1 MGADTRDA
9 RLGTGLEPQG
19 TAIVVLE
26 VTPQQ
31 AELIEWARQFTTV
44 SLSLLPDPEQFPYT
58 EFEARGVFVD
68 DLFDLVPRI
77 QELLEPVEELLG
89 N

>member
-1 MGADTRDA
+1 MTTR
-9 RLGTGLEPQG
+9 GPGLS
-19 TAIVVLE
+19 AI
-26 VTPQQ
+26 
-31 AELIEWARQFTTV
+31 TV
-44 SLSLLPDPEQFPYT
+44 IMLCGIAAVLPDPESFPYT